1 MVGRWAVDGRPTTYQ
16 PPKILSCCGGFHVIF
31 FIHIR
36 CFLCYDH
43 KMLYKLKYKSRK
55 FKYPVTCILLLKTA
69 EILCNLE
76 ILVQEREFNEYLRNQ
91 LDSLKTRRYT
101 GNIVWLLIQESQFTS
116 RKSKF
121 AVCIRQTRVEIFPCN
136 CIALKCHLFCSFQLA
151 DAVVSKKIRSL

>member
-91 LDSLKTRRYT
+91 LDSLKPED
-101 GNIVWLLIQESQFTS
+101 IP
-116 RKSKF
+116 
-121 AVCIRQTRVEIFPCN
+121 EILCGF
-136 CIALKCHLFCSFQLA
+136 S
-151 DAVVSKKIRSL
+151 SKKVNSLPGRANLQFAYGRHEWRSFLVIVLH